1 MLNQIHSH
9 KLWQK
14 GYILVKWEKKIP
26 KEEMYN
32 NEQNNLTKM
41 FEENIIEKLFLK
53 WPHWEI
59 KY

>member
-1 MLNQIHSH
+1 
-9 KLWQK
+9 
-14 GYILVKWEKKIP
+14 
-26 KEEMYN
+26 MYN
-32 NEQNNLTKM
+32 DEQNNLTKM